1 MLGKHGLEILPRV
14 VDDEPAGQ
22 PLDLRLDFRQLA
34 PVELYVAVPAVR
46 MHARHQ
52 AIHDVEAERAAVE
65 RHDTQPADA
74 ASGEALELGVC
85 NAGLDHGYA
94 FRAFSDFLY
103 YIQSDAVV
111 VRVGVGLHHDHALQT
126 EALLHGAVVRR
137 REMARHESARR
148 RQCRGVVNVH
158 VCVARAPGDGNF
170 HFFFPVLIFFGAAGF
185 GTSSTCTKT
194 PPWYISARGSPGLSR
209 ASTSAA

>member
-1 MLGKHGLEILPRV
+1 MLRRHRLQKFSRV
-14 VDDEPAGQ
+14 VDDEFAGQ

-34 PVELYVAVPAVR
+34 PVELDVGVPAEW

-103 YIQSDAVV
+103 CI
-111 VRVGVGLHHDHALQT
+111 
-126 EALLHGAVVRR
+126 
-137 REMARHESARR
+137 
-148 RQCRGVVNVH
+148 
-158 VCVARAPGDGNF
+158 
-170 HFFFPVLIFFGAAGF
+170 
-185 GTSSTCTKT
+185 
-194 PPWYISARGSPGLSR
+194 
-209 ASTSAA
+209 

>member
-1 MLGKHGLEILPRV
+1 MLGRDGLEIFPRV
-14 VDDEPAGQ
+14 VDDEFARQ
-22 PLDLRLDFRQLA
+22 PVNLRLDFRQLA
-34 PVELYVAVPAVR
+34 PVELDIGVPAER

-52 AIHDVEAERAAVE
+52 GIHDVEAERAAVE
-65 RHDTQPADA
+65 RHDAQPADA
-74 ASGEALELGVC
+74 AAGEALELGVG

-94 FRAFSDFLY
+94 FRAFSNFLY
-103 YIQSDAVV
+103 CIQSDAVV
-111 VRVGVGLHHDHALQT
+111 VRVSVGLHHDHALET

-137 REMARHESARR
+137 REMTRYECARCPRH
-148 RQCRGVVNVH
+148 GGIVDVH
-158 VCVARAPGDGNF
+158 VRVGRARWDADP
-170 HFFFPVLIFFGAAGF
+170 HFFFPFLGAAGF